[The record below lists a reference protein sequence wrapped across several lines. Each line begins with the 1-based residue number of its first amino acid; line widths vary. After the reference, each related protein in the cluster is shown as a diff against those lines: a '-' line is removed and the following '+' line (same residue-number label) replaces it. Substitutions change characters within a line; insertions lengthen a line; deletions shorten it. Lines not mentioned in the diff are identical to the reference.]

1 MNIKAYPKIA
11 LGTWSWGVGAV
22 GGDQVFGNKLGVKEL
37 KPVFDAA
44 IQAGLTLWS
53 VRRYSWNICKNLQT

>member
-1 MNIKAYPKIA
+1 MKKNPNIA

-22 GGDQVFGNKLGVKEL
+22 GGDQVFGNHLQAAEL

-44 IQAGLTLWS
+44 MSKGL
-53 VRRYSWNICKNLQT
+53 NL